1 MRLMRGAALPRW
13 SAGTITPLRL
23 FALSALCFAALQ
35 VQGCGPGFPIMTKE
49 QESLSSNVEMLLK
62 ENEAL
67 KKRLSAIEEKTSGA
81 GAKKDMGEV
90 KKGLADAVNEMEKL
104 RQEFSFV
111 QGTIETSDHDK
122 GQVRDS
128 LKSLGAAVAALN
140 ERAAS
145 IEAALK
151 EAIGRGEA
159 FRLSSEANEK
169 RIIGVQE
176 SVLSLDYRTSVLEGK
191 PAKGVISPDA
201 KPSKKSTKAK
211 PEEVYDAGFKAIK
224 AKDYRKAIEA
234 FSAFIEDWPE
244 HKLAG
249 NAAYW
254 LGSAHYA
261 KGDFEKAAL
270 ELDKA
275 VKKYPA
281 SEKTPAA
288 MLKEGLSLEKLGM
301 KKEAKALLEDLVEK
315 YPKAQEV
322 KKARERLKE
331 IK

>member
-1 MRLMRGAALPRW
+1 
-13 SAGTITPLRL
+13 
-23 FALSALCFAALQ
+23 
-35 VQGCGPGFPIMTKE
+35 MTKE
-49 QESLSSNVEMLLK
+49 QESLSSNVETLLK

-67 KKRLSAIEEKTSGA
+67 KKRLFAVEEKTA
-81 GAKKDMGEV
+81 GTDSKKDIKDIGEI
-90 KKGLADAVNEMEKL
+90 KKGLADVLNEMEKL

-128 LKSLGAAVAALN
+128 LKSLGASVAVLN

-151 EAIGRGEA
+151 EALKRDEA
-159 FRLSSEANEK
+159 IKLSLETNEK
-169 RIIGVQE
+169 RVAGVQE

-191 PAKGVISPDA
+191 PPIKALDGKSAKGVIPPA
-201 KPSKKSTKAK
+201 GKPSKKSPKAK
-211 PEEVYDAGFKAIK
+211 PEDAYAAGSKAIT
-224 AKDYRKAIEA
+224 AKEYKKAIDV
-234 FSAFIEDWPE
+234 FSAFLDDYPE

-254 LGSAHYA
+254 LGEAHYA
-261 KGDFEKAAL
+261 KGDYEKAAL
-270 ELDKA
+270 EFDKA
-275 VKKYPA
+275 IKKYPA

-288 MLKEGLSLEKLGM
+288 MLKEAFSLDKLGM
-301 KKEAKALLEDLVEK
+301 KKEARALLEDLVST

-322 KKARERLKE
+322 KKARERLKVL
-331 IK
+331 K